1 MDPRADAGTDDVLA
15 RVRDL
20 LATHAPP
27 DFAHVPDVDSALFL
41 CAVDHKAGY
50 ERSHVIDGEGPV
62 RGSELMWLVGLRAAR
77 ERRGFELRAGALAD
91 IGSKDIAAAF
101 AIDGDTV
108 ADPERRATLW
118 RDLAAGL
125 LEHYGGRRGQL
136 NAAADGRLGG
146 EGGLLERL
154 RGLRGVLDPLA
165 KKAQLYAKICER
177 RRWFEAH
184 DPEAWEV
191 SADSVL
197 MRVALRS
204 GLVAPGRA
212 RRGPRRDPCRIP
224 PHSRPRPA
232 SARRSSTTCSGSSAA
247 RTRTSSAPPRETCAS
262 PRAIPGSAWY

>member
-125 LEHYGGRRGQL
+125 LEHYGGAAGEL

-154 RGLRGVLDPLA
+154 AAFEAYSDPLA

-184 DPEAWEV
+184 DPEAWDV

-204 GLVAPGRA
+204 GLVAPG
-212 RRGPRRDPCRIP
+212 GLDEVRDATRVAFRQLAAEAGVSP
-224 PHSRPRPA
+224 PVLDDVLWELGREDPDLLGTAGGDLRE
-232 SARRSSTTCSGSSAA
+232 
-247 RTRTSSAPPRETCAS
+247 PPRD
-262 PRAIPGSAWY
+262 PGSAWY